1 MVVTSFRM
9 ICITSFRR
17 YRQLDFYATL
27 NIRQK
32 LHNLAFSLPFDLAFV
47 SFEAQEVARLGLCM
61 EVTL

>member
-1 MVVTSFRM
+1 M

-17 YRQLDFYATL
+17 YRLLNFYATL

-47 SFEAQEVARLGLCM
+47 SFEAQEVAHVGLCM

>member
-1 MVVTSFRM
+1 M

-17 YRQLDFYATL
+17 YRLLDLYATL

-32 LHNLAFSLPFDLAFV
+32 LRNLAFSLPFDLAFV

>member
-1 MVVTSFRM
+1 M

-17 YRQLDFYATL
+17 YRLLDLYATL